1 MKQEKSISIKTLE
14 EIEALRR
21 AGKVLAS
28 IIKELKRSLKI
39 GMTTQAI
46 DEKAEELIR
55 AHGAQPA
62 FKGYRG
68 FPGSSCVSVNREV
81 VHGVPGQRIIKDGDI
96 VSIDVGIVVANYFSD
111 TAFTLGV
118 GNISADLKKLLSV
131 THEALYKGIEQAVV
145 DHHLSDISH
154 AIQSYV
160 ESHDFTVVRDFVG
173 HGIGRFLHEEPEIPN
188 FGPPHEGP
196 LLKEGMVLAIE
207 PMVNMGTWQTKTLS
221 DGWTV
226 VTKDGLPSAHFEHTI
241 LITKSGPEVL
251 TKEKE

>member
-1 MKQEKSISIKTLE
+1 MKQEKPISIKTPE

-21 AGKVLAS
+21 SGKVLAS

-39 GMTTQAI
+39 GMTTKEI

-55 AHGAQPA
+55 AYGSQPA

-81 VHGVPGQRIIKDGDI
+81 VHGVPGQRVIKDGDI
-96 VSIDVGIVVANYFSD
+96 VSIDVGIVVDGYFSD
-111 TAFTLGV
+111 TAFTLGF
-118 GNISADLKKLLSV
+118 GNTSTDLKKLLSV
-131 THEALYKGIEQAVV
+131 TQEALYKGIEQAVV
-145 DHHLSDISH
+145 DHHLSDISY
-154 AIQSYV
+154 AIQNYA
-160 ESHDFTVVRDFVG
+160 ESHNFTVVRDFVG
-173 HGIGRFLHEEPEIPN
+173 HGIGRALHEEPEIPN
-188 FGPPHEGP
+188 FGSPHQGP
-196 LLKEGMVLAIE
+196 ILKERMVLAIE

-241 LITKSGPEVL
+241 AITKSGPEIL
-251 TKEKE
+251 TKEVE

>member
-1 MKQEKSISIKTLE
+1 MKQQKPISIKTPE

-28 IIKELKRSLKI
+28 IVKELKCSLKI

-55 AHGAQPA
+55 AYGAQPA

-81 VHGVPGQRIIKDGDI
+81 VHGVPGQRVLKDGDI
-96 VSIDVGIVVANYFSD
+96 VSVDVGIVIDHYFSD
-111 TAFTLGV
+111 TAFTFGLGNV
-118 GNISADLKKLLSV
+118 SSDLKKLLSV
-131 THEALYKGIEQAVV
+131 TEESLYKGIEQAVV
-145 DHHLSDISH
+145 GHHLSDISY
-154 AIQSYV
+154 AIQSYA
-160 ESHDFTVVRDFVG
+160 EANNFTVVRDFVG
-173 HGIGRFLHEEPEIPN
+173 HGIGRALHEEPEIPN
-188 FGPPHEGP
+188 FGQPHQGP

-207 PMVNMGTWQTKTLS
+207 PMVNMGTWQTKILS

-241 LITKSGPEVL
+241 VVTKSGPEIL
-251 TKEKE
+251 TKEL

>member
-1 MKQEKSISIKTLE
+1 MKQGKSISIKTPE
-14 EIEALRR
+14 EIETLRR

-39 GMTTQAI
+39 GMTTKEI

-81 VHGVPGQRIIKDGDI
+81 VHGVPGQRIIKEGDI
-96 VSIDVGIVVANYFSD
+96 VSIDVGIVVDNYFSD
-111 TAFTLGV
+111 TALTLGV

-131 THEALYKGIEQAVV
+131 TQEALYKGIEQAVV

-154 AIQSYV
+154 AIQNYV

-173 HGIGRFLHEEPEIPN
+173 HGIGRALHEEPEIPN